1 MLAVIL
7 AAAIAFDSSM
17 TDEEWEQTGLIKLTL
32 QERMALQEWMEERY
46 SKKMAAQDK
55 KSAPVLQ
62 EVLKNGRFVRLSDHS
77 LWEIDGQDTPI
88 TQGWITP
95 AEISAASNGDAAYP
109 YTLTNSLTGSTVR
122 ARKAQSINPGK

>member
-62 EVLKNGRFVRLSDHS
+62 EVLKQLHGGEFNDIALPQNRH
-77 LWEIDGQDTPI
+77 T
-88 TQGWITP
+88 
-95 AEISAASNGDAAYP
+95 A
-109 YTLTNSLTGSTVR
+109 
-122 ARKAQSINPGK
+122 